1 MSLPIEPTCS
11 PGYSSLTWTSQ
22 TWVCLVCQLLRTTH
36 QTPKFSQT
44 RTLTLAQGKHWP
56 PFFNALLFFFTIIL
70 SNHICYKISTFL
82 DESFVMNWWFVER
95 LFIQLNDCSM
105 CVCCVSTQCRRNS
118 VCNFR
123 SLISCQPVDA
133 KWYNYNNRYKMQI
146 RPRANTTKLKFQP

>member
-1 MSLPIEPTCS
+1 ML
-11 PGYSSLTWTSQ
+11 Q
-22 TWVCLVCQLLRTTH
+22 N
-36 QTPKFSQT
+36 
-44 RTLTLAQGKHWP
+44 
-56 PFFNALLFFFTIIL
+56 FNIL
-70 SNHICYKISTFL
+70 GRIFL
-82 DESFVMNWWFVER
+82 MNGSFVER

-146 RPRANTTKLKFQP
+146 SKCPNAARISTINKLSFKLNTLFCNEIVGIILYHYHSSILQNWRKLQKMKSCKCQFWNWTHKIVG